1 MSTLIV
7 IVLVL
12 GAGRL
17 GFIYYHP
24 FGSCRACKGKGTNR
38 GSTKKR
44 LGRCSRCGGTRL
56 TQRMGSRALHKVIR
70 GTSNA
75 VRDTKKKR
83 RL

>member
-1 MSTLIV
+1 MNTAIV

-12 GAGRL
+12 GTGRL
-17 GFIYYHP
+17 IYIYYHP
-24 FGSCRACKGKGTNR
+24 FGPCRACKGKGTNA

-44 LGRCSRCGGTRL
+44 LGRCSRCGGGRV
-56 TQRMGSRALHKVIR
+56 TQRMGSRAVHKVIR

-75 VRDTKKKR
+75 VRDSKKKR

>member
-1 MSTLIV
+1 MNTAIV

-12 GAGRL
+12 AVGRL
-17 GFIYYHP
+17 IFIYYHP
-24 FGSCRACKGKGTNR
+24 FGPCRACKGRGTNR

-44 LGRCSRCGGTRL
+44 LGRCARCGGTRL

-75 VRDTKKKR
+75 VRDSKKKR

>member
-1 MSTLIV
+1 VNTLIV

-12 GAGRL
+12 GVGRL
-17 GFIYYHP
+17 IFIYYHP
-24 FGSCRACKGKGTNR
+24 FGPCRACKGRGTNPW
-38 GSTKKR
+38 STKKR
-44 LGRCSRCGGTRL
+44 LGRCKRCGGTRL

-75 VRDTKKKR
+75 VRENKKKR

>member
-1 MSTLIV
+1 MSHLIV
-7 IVLVL
+7 IGLVL
-12 GAGRL
+12 GTGRL
-17 GFIYYHP
+17 ISIYYHP
-24 FGSCRACKGKGTNR
+24 FGPCRSCKGRGTNA

-44 LGRCSRCGGTRL
+44 LGRCARCGGTRV

-75 VRDTKKKR
+75 VRENKKKR

>member
-1 MSTLIV
+1 MNTAIV
-7 IVLVL
+7 VVLVL
-12 GAGRL
+12 GTGRL
-17 GFIYYHP
+17 IFIYYHP
-24 FGSCRACKGKGTNR
+24 FGPCRSCKGKGTNA

-44 LGRCSRCGGTRL
+44 LGRCGRCGGGRV

-75 VRDTKKKR
+75 VRDSKKKR

>member
-1 MSTLIV
+1 MSTAIV
-7 IVLVL
+7 VALVL
-12 GAGRL
+12 ALGRL
-17 GFIYYHP
+17 VFIYYHP
-24 FGSCRACKGKGTNR
+24 FGPCRACKGKGTNR

-44 LGRCSRCGGTRL
+44 LGRCTRCGGTRL

-75 VRDTKKKR
+75 VRENKEKR

>member
-1 MSTLIV
+1 MNTAIV

-12 GAGRL
+12 GVGRL
-17 GFIYYHP
+17 IYIYHHP
-24 FGSCRACKGKGTNR
+24 FGPCRACKGKGTNPF
-38 GSTKKR
+38 STKKR
-44 LGRCSRCGGTRL
+44 QGRCTRCGGTRL

-75 VRDTKKKR
+75 VRENKKKR

>member
-1 MSTLIV
+1 MSHLV
-7 IVLVL
+7 IVALVL
-12 GAGRL
+12 GLGRL
-17 GFIYYHP
+17 IYIYYHP
-24 FGSCRACKGKGTNR
+24 FGPCRACKGKGANA

-44 LGRCSRCGGTRL
+44 LGRCARCGGTRV